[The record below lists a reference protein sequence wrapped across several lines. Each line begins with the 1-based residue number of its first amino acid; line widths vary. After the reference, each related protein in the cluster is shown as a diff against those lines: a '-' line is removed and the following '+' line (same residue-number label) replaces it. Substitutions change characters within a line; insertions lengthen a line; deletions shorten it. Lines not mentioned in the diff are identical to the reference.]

1 MQSLILKDTEL
12 QQCLWPLFGTVG
24 FSSSCSLSKVWAS
37 KASSNF
43 ILVAEMCE
51 IKHIWISAAADV

>member
-12 QQCLWPLFGTVG
+12 QQSLWPLLGIVG

-43 ILVAEMCE
+43 VLVAKMCE
-51 IKHIWISAAADV
+51 IKHIWISAVVDV